1 VNSVIPILLNGV
13 DHKPVSYNVP
23 LMQRDLRRLADT
35 KFDVIVVGAG
45 FYGVTT
51 AWDAAQRG
59 LSVAI
64 IDKDDFGAA
73 TSFNNLKTLH
83 GGLRSL
89 QALNYPQMRLFIQER
104 RALARILPHLV
115 RPLPFVVPT
124 TRNPRRSALVMRAAL
139 TLSDIIARDRNEGL
153 SDPGT
158 HLPDSRIV
166 SRDEALR
173 LNPVIAPEGV
183 TGGAVWYD
191 YQMVSTDRVTLSF
204 LLSAID
210 AGACAANYVQA
221 KSFLQQDGR
230 VTGVHAEDRLTNE
243 TFAVQSSVVV
253 NCAGPWAAALLSDL
267 PVAAQG
273 APPPRLSRAMNIV
286 TRKVVNDHAC
296 GGLVNGRFLFM
307 VPWRDVSMLG
317 TSHDAHEGAADDLK
331 VSRWDLEA
339 FLKDA
344 RVAFPHANLTAGDVR
359 LIHRGLLPMISG
371 EGHRVNLV
379 KESQVVDHARHG
391 LPGLVSMFGVRYTT
405 ARHTAEQ
412 AVDAVFRAM
421 GHATPPPCRTAETPL
436 QGGSIS
442 HMDNFLKAV
451 ALRDIEGITPE
462 TLKRIATTYGTGY
475 DRVLQMARDLPALG
489 RPLGRECDVIGAEIL
504 YAARREMALK
514 LSDAVVRRTEAGA
527 AGHPGTDAL
536 ERAGAIMARAH
547 EWDDARMRSEIAEVE
562 TFFRLPRD

>member
-1 VNSVIPILLNGV
+1 
-13 DHKPVSYNVP
+13 
-23 LMQRDLRRLADT
+23 MQRDLRHLADT
-35 KFDVIVVGAG
+35 KFDVVVVGAG

-89 QALNYPQMRLFIQER
+89 IALNFSQMRLFIRER

-124 TRNPRRSALVMRAAL
+124 TRHPKRSALAMRLAL
-139 TLSDIIARDRNEGL
+139 AVNDAVASDRNEGL

-158 HLPDSRIV
+158 HLPASRIV
-166 SRDEALR
+166 SREEALR
-173 LNPVIAPEGV
+173 LNPVISPEGV

-191 YQMVSTDRVTLSF
+191 YQMQSTDRVTLSF
-204 LLSAID
+204 LLSAVD
-210 AGACAANYVQA
+210 AGAVAANYVQA
-221 KSFLQQDGR
+221 LRLLQQNGR
-230 VTGVHAEDRLTNE
+230 VIGVRVEDRLTNQA
-243 TFAVQSSVVV
+243 FAIRGTVVV
-253 NCAGPWAAALLSDL
+253 NAAGPWAASLLADL
-267 PVAAQG
+267 PETARG

-286 TRKVVNDHAC
+286 TRKVVSGHAC
-296 GGLVNGRFLFM
+296 GGLVNGRYLLL

-317 TSHDAHEGAADDLK
+317 TSHDAHEGTADQLK

-344 RVAFPHANLTAGDVR
+344 REAFPHANLAASDVR
-359 LIHRGLLPMISG
+359 LIHRGLLPMTT
-371 EGHRVNLV
+371 GHGTTVRLV
-379 KESQVVDHARHG
+379 KESQVVDHAKHG

-412 AVDAVFRAM
+412 AVDAVFRVM
-421 GHATPPPCRTAETPL
+421 GHATPPPCRTAATPL
-436 QGGSIS
+436 QGGSIM

-451 ALRDIEGITPE
+451 MLRDVDGIPSG
-462 TLKRIATTYGTGY
+462 TLKRIAATYGTGY
-475 DRVLQMARDLPALG
+475 DLVLQMARDVPALG
-489 RPLGRECDVIGAEIL
+489 RPLGRDCDVIGAEIL
-504 YAARREMALK
+504 YAARREMAVK
-514 LSDAVVRRTEAGA
+514 LGDALIRRTEAGA
-527 AGHPGTDAL
+527 AGHPGSDAI
-536 ERAGAIMARAH
+536 ERAGTIMARAH
-547 EWDDARMRSEIAEVE
+547 QWDEWRMRNEIAEVE
-562 TFFRLPRD
+562 AFYRLPRD

>member
-1 VNSVIPILLNGV
+1 
-13 DHKPVSYNVP
+13 
-23 LMQRDLRRLADT
+23 MQRDLRRLADT

-89 QALNYPQMRLFIQER
+89 QALNLPQMRLFIRER

-124 TRNPRRSALVMRAAL
+124 TFNPRRSSLFMRLAMAV
-139 TLSDIIARDRNEGL
+139 SDAIARDRNEGL

-166 SRDEALR
+166 CRDEALR
-173 LNPVIAPEGV
+173 LNPVISPRGV
-183 TGGAVWYD
+183 TGGAIWYD
-191 YQMVSTDRVTLSF
+191 YQMLSTDRVTLSF
-204 LLSAID
+204 LLSAVD
-210 AGACAANYVQA
+210 AGASAANYVQA
-221 KSFLQQDGR
+221 TRFHQEGGR
-230 VTGVHAEDRLTNE
+230 VAGVRVEDRLTNE
-243 TFAVQSSVVV
+243 SFTIRATVVV
-253 NCAGPWAAALLSDL
+253 NAAGPWAAGLLEGL
-267 PVAAQG
+267 PEANQG

-286 TRKVVNDHAC
+286 TRKIVDQHAC

-307 VPWRDVSMLG
+307 VPWRNVSMVG
-317 TSHDAHEGAADDLK
+317 TSHDAHDGTADQLK

-344 RVAFPHANLTAGDVR
+344 RVAFPHANLTASDVR

-371 EGHRVNLV
+371 QGSSVRLV
-379 KESQVVDHARHG
+379 KESRVVDHAKYG

-405 ARHTAEQ
+405 ARQTAEE
-412 AVDAVFRAM
+412 AVDTVFRVM
-421 GHATPPPCRTAETPL
+421 GHQTPPPCRTAETPL
-436 QGGSIS
+436 QGGSIN

-451 ALRDIEGITPE
+451 LLRDVEGIPAGS
-462 TLKRIATTYGTGY
+462 LKRIASTYGTGY
-475 DRVLQMARDLPALG
+475 DQVLQMARDVPALG
-489 RPLGRECDVIGAEIL
+489 RPLGRDCEVLGAEIL

-514 LSDAVVRRTEAGA
+514 LGDALIRRTEAGT
-527 AGHPGTDAL
+527 AGHPGADAV
-536 ERAGAIMARAH
+536 ERAAAIMARAH
-547 EWDDARMRSEIAEVE
+547 DWDEWRTRNEVAEVE
-562 TFFRLPRD
+562 AFFRLPKD